1 VTVRSRTPSSVW
13 VVLGVLGI
21 VLVAE
26 GAWTSYERSEHDA
39 ATATTSS
46 PAATVS
52 TEPVTTT
59 TSSAATTGAPAEQQ
73 LAAPPPSS
81 ASLTLAAH
89 IAALAVAEP
98 DPQAGYSSSL
108 FPHWNDADHNGCDTR
123 CEVLA
128 RQKRYDLPGL
138 PSGGW
143 LSVYDGYSTDN
154 PSELDIDHVVPLSE
168 AWVSGADRWDAA
180 TLEAFANDLDSRELV
195 AVTASTNR
203 SKGDQ
208 DPASWQ
214 PSSRGDWCDYVTA
227 WVTVKQKWGLT
238 ADQAEVNA
246 LMNMS
251 AAC

>member
-26 GAWTSYERSEHDA
+26 GAWTSYERSERDA
-39 ATATTSS
+39 ATTT
-46 PAATVS
+46 P
-52 TEPVTTT
+52 
-59 TSSAATTGAPAEQQ
+59 SA
-73 LAAPPPSS
+73 
-81 ASLTLAAH
+81 ASLTLAAP

-98 DPQAGYSSSL
+98 DPQAGYSSPL
-108 FPHWNDADHNGCDTR
+108 FPHWKDADHNGCDTR

-154 PSELDIDHVVPLSE
+154 PSELDVDHVVPLSE

-180 TLEAFANDLDSRELV
+180 TREAFANDLDSRELL

-208 DPASWQ
+208 DPANWQ
-214 PSSRGDWCDYVTA
+214 PSSRGEWCDYVTA